1 MFFTIRKA
9 CFLLFEFD
17 INMDFIIWYTGLII
31 LIIAWLLINRHIIW
45 WVGYNFFPPIIIGYA
60 INMVT
65 LSYERT
71 SIIIISTILWRLATK
86 VITNYINLSLYP
98 RYWLYIIMSL
108 WIFISIWNTYTQ
120 YFFHSLTTN
129 QSENLMFLF
138 LIIAAMSI
146 KTYSW
151 WKWLFSPLWWGHIV
165 RFFILSFVINKIFQ
179 WEYIYTYFMNHGVIV
194 ILLGLFTIM
203 IWSYT
208 GLQIKEMIRFR
219 KLIWNKITNKKKR
232 G

>member
-1 MFFTIRKA
+1 MFFI
-9 CFLLFEFD
+9 FYES
-17 INMDFIIWYTGLII
+17 MDFVIWYAGLII
-31 LIIAWLLINRHIIW
+31 LIILWLLINRHIIW

-60 INMVT
+60 INMLT

-71 SIIIISTILWRLATK
+71 SIIIISTILWWLATK

-98 RYWLYIIMSL
+98 RYGVYMIISL
-108 WIFISIWNTYTQ
+108 WIFISNGILYTKYNYANWLSIDESYQ
-120 YFFHSLTTN
+120 
-129 QSENLMFLF
+129 LMFLF
-138 LIIAAMSI
+138 LLIVAMGI

-151 WKWLFSPLWWGHIV
+151 WKWLFSPLRWWHIV
-165 RFFILSFVINKIFQ
+165 RFFILSFVVNQILQ
-179 WEYIYTYFMNHGVIV
+179 WEYIYTYFMNHGIIV

-219 KLIWNKITNKKKR
+219 KLIWAKITNKKKR